1 VYRRDVP
8 GDPPAALRG
17 GSRQWSWATKEQAK
31 DTGLAAVLILLLMA
45 YFWQLPTLLA
55 PAIGVLVLTM
65 AWPAFFRP
73 AAVVWFGLSHL
84 IGTVA
89 SKVILSIVFFVVATP
104 IGLLR
109 RLLGADSM
117 RLRGWKRGRESV
129 FGVRDHVYTP
139 TELERPF

>member
-1 VYRRDVP
+1 M
-8 GDPPAALRG
+8 
-17 GSRQWSWATKEQAK
+17 SWATKEQAK

-89 SKVILSIVFFVVATP
+89 SKVILSI
-104 IGLLR
+104 GLLR